1 MGTYSQPGS
10 TVSPYMIDRSAELL
24 SKELGVA
31 GDELIK
37 QNENILISK
46 NKLAENN
53 AILKNSINSAE
64 GGAGL
69 EFKNNLTNMMSNLVD
84 EANILGINSIGRD
97 QTEYINKKSNIMTAV
112 NQLPKILAVL
122 DEEAKMYGDVSDPSR
137 QVLNSTDPL
146 AREFMDNI
154 RIYNGKDIRPE
165 YKDGNIILKYT
176 GKNGKEF
183 VLNSANYMTAR
194 KNGTGGLIDYSKDH
208 SAEWK
213 TIFDNLTN
221 DTNYKELQTKLMEE
235 SATGKTTVTTR
246 EKWEQ
251 ANEELRRRLENS
263 TTLLPTLDQ
272 STFQL
277 FYPGK
282 EDDLW
287 IGSADQIK
295 DLKGKVIDE
304 IINNY
309 AGTTKITSIVE
320 KERTDTERLDLA
332 AKRVALKKALKNEQ
346 ESKTVDPASSYVIDI
361 SSKLQNAANIN
372 DVNSVKEIIE
382 TQLASTSG
390 FNPDNI
396 KVEGGTI
403 TIQSDAVE
411 QKTYSPEQIK
421 QINEISNKNIG
432 IDIVSDEGFVID
444 QENMEVLI
452 KENPSFASPN
462 GEVKTKPSDIFVI
475 EDWTSPKGISKLT
488 TIMVDKKFTKAKS
501 SIATPL
507 INKIFDEGKRVE
519 AAGGTEE
526 LRLEK
531 IEQIQEDIENFYNNT
546 TPNNIFNYSSG
557 RGEHVYDMIK
567 SLPKDYKVKLYDDE
581 VNPLEYIE
589 NNKAATN
596 QDVYDGLV
604 FQILEDAKTNPEL
617 KNIDL
622 TISKYIPKG
631 SKKQLD

>member
-622 TISKYIPKG
+622 TISKYIHKG

>member
-1 MGTYSQPGS
+1 MGTYSRPGS

-46 NKLAENN
+46 NKLAEDN

-194 KNGTGGLIDYSKDH
+194 KNGTGGLVDYSKDH

-251 ANEELRRRLENS
+251 ANKELRQRLENS

-282 EDDLW
+282 EDELW
-287 IGSADQIK
+287 TASDSQIK
-295 DLKGKVIDE
+295 DLKSKVVDE
-304 IINNY
+304 IMNNY

-332 AKRVALKKALKNEQ
+332 AKRVALKKAK
-346 ESKTVDPASSYVIDI
+346 ESLSEEDFSKYESSFTSEIQ
-361 SSKLQNAANIN
+361 SAANI
-372 DVNSVKEIIE
+372 
-382 TQLASTSG
+382 A
-390 FNPDNI
+390 
-396 KVEGGTI
+396 
-403 TIQSDAVE
+403 A
-411 QKTYSPEQIK
+411 
-421 QINEISNKNIG
+421 
-432 IDIVSDEGFVID
+432 
-444 QENMEVLI
+444 QENPNAKALALLDEIGARSESGTMKDFII
-452 KENPSFASPN
+452 K
-462 GEVKTKPSDIFVI
+462 D
-475 EDWTSPKGISKLT
+475 
-488 TIMVDKKFTKAKS
+488 
-501 SIATPL
+501 
-507 INKIFDEGKRVE
+507 NKIKR
-519 AAGGTEE
+519 
-526 LRLEK
+526 K
-531 IEQIQEDIENFYNNT
+531 
-546 TPNNIFNYSSG
+546 
-557 RGEHVYDMIK
+557 
-567 SLPKDYKVKLYDDE
+567 
-581 VNPLEYIE
+581 
-589 NNKAATN
+589 
-596 QDVYDGLV
+596 
-604 FQILEDAKTNPEL
+604 EDAKFSDQQGKSISVLSLSKLDSMTEKELIRFINNNVSDAIPEKAFETFMTAYNPEEAEEVEEIPL
-617 KNIDL
+617 VINSEEFQKKLAKVPLAIKKADELGVKKDKSNIYNTSL
-622 TISKYIPKG
+622 WEWPSEKAEAEFKKWWVENVAEKPMTATSSGGNARTSKM
-631 SKKQLD
+631 